1 MSVYDEIGGAPTMK
15 AVVTVFYDR
24 VVADPQLEKW
34 FRDVDMTRL
43 KAHQRAFLTAALG
56 GPEVFSGRSLEAAHA
71 DLEITGDA
79 FDAVVEHLASS
90 LHDLGVPDEV
100 VESVRA
106 RLDGSRD
113 EIVTAAAARP

>member
-113 EIVTAAAARP
+113 EIVTAASA

>member
-113 EIVTAAAARP
+113 EIVAAAAARP

>member
-1 MSVYDEIGGAPTMK
+1 VSVYDEIGGAPTMK